1 MPPLVLPEIPL
12 FLLLNPGPS
21 LTSYISSQCH
31 LQAAFPYVSPFP
43 CRGQLTLPL
52 CYHVPWPCALRPTTQ
67 CLAAECPPPALAS
80 LCRTPPHA
88 AGGQHGQ
95 RWPGPPIQGVSLR
108 PRGRGGQRRA
118 LSGAWLQ
125 SHPFY
130 HVPLACWCSLAP
142 TSTCAPQVLAL
153 GLRPGER
160 SWTAPHCTH
169 HDVLQL
175 RLCFDLTEKAV
186 CTWSCTSALGRKS
199 APSR

>member
-1 MPPLVLPEIPL
+1 MS
-12 FLLLNPGPS
+12 PGP
-21 LTSYISSQCH
+21 
-31 LQAAFPYVSPFP
+31 
-43 CRGQLTLPL
+43 
-52 CYHVPWPCALRPTTQ
+52 VPSGPTAQ

-80 LCRTPPHA
+80 LCRRPPHEA
-88 AGGQHGQ
+88 RGQRGQ

-108 PRGRGGQRRA
+108 PWGGGKRRA
-118 LSGAWLQ
+118 LSGAWLH

-130 HVPLACWCSLAP
+130 HVPLVCWCSLAP
-142 TSTCAPQVLAL
+142 TSTRAPQVLVL

-175 RLCFDLTEKAV
+175 HLCFALAEKAV